1 MIPFSIPFIKA
12 HACGN
17 VFLIL
22 DEAVAGRA
30 HAALARR
37 LCARNTSIG
46 ADGIEFLDRDPA
58 RRAGGDYF
66 LRLFNADGSEAEL
79 SGNGTRCVAAW
90 LAHSEGLREVAL
102 GTRGGVRACRVIEA
116 DGAQYLIES
125 EMGVPRVMPRTIEI
139 SGVAGAIEGAM
150 VNVGNPHYVIFVESE
165 DFSAHGMSW
174 QELGAKIAVDP
185 LFKFGT
191 NVEFVR
197 VLKQDEIAFRIY
209 ERGCGPTPSSGTGTC
224 ASSAAAMALRGAGA
238 GVARELTAIAEG
250 GPQRTVWPAN
260 DAAMLLT
267 GPAEIVCRGEA
278 YQVEAAQVESEA
290 VGI

>member
-209 ERGCGPTPSSGTGTC
+209 ERGCGPTTSSGTGTC